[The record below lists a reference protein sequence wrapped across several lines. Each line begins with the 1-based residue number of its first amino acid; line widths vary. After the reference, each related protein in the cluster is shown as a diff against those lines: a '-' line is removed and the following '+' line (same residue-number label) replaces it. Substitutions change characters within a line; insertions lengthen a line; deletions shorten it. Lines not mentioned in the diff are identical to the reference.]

1 MAAGGPYITLELP
14 FDGIRD
20 IPTVPISLMEEA
32 FLVAAPRES
41 VPWRPSSLV
50 AVGDA
55 VTQAPSADGQ
65 TVAASLLV
73 LSPQSAHAMVQSH
86 GHRGWVPDGRWP
98 AHGAFLGVQ
107 GLPIRIAP
115 EDIDIDE
122 ATAGPPPTEM
132 AVSPLELD
140 HATGGGLTNGL
151 WFGLVA
157 LPYPTP
163 EPVGEPAPG
172 LAYAGS
178 GAEAQPEES
187 PGLAGDDG
195 AGMSAYMSLP
205 EDGYDD
211 AADLSSSEDAAAIEA
226 LCAYSALH
234 QAPQLPIAE
243 VARRAE
249 LLRPHGL
256 PPPLPVASKGP
267 GVGWAPPP
275 LRPPPPAGAAP
286 AAKEKTKAK
295 APRKSSPP
303 GAGPSGAVAD
313 LAAQVHVLAEGQA
326 RLQQMLFAQLPN
338 PSLPD
343 ASSYGRV
350 PLGIGAVGAAG
361 SSVFAGAPPP
371 PGLPG
376 AGGYG
381 LPAGYA
387 QPAAWQVAQREL
399 AGGRGRMQEGGH
411 VAWAAQPQPSPA
423 GGGAWGGHPGAGRF
437 DGQAAVVAQHREGSD
452 GDERE
457 RRALAGAITPGF
469 PVPPMEL
476 TLQRMADAHAIM
488 ARVMQD
494 RTDNELLGLGGGESA
509 SRAAAAARA

>member
-1 MAAGGPYITLELP
+1 M
-14 FDGIRD
+14 
-20 IPTVPISLMEEA
+20 
-32 FLVAAPRES
+32 
-41 VPWRPSSLV
+41 
-50 AVGDA
+50 
-55 VTQAPSADGQ
+55 
-65 TVAASLLV
+65 
-73 LSPQSAHAMVQSH
+73 
-86 GHRGWVPDGRWP
+86 
-98 AHGAFLGVQ
+98 Q

-140 HATGGGLTNGL
+140 HATGGGLTNGP

-157 LPYPTP
+157 LPYPPP

-172 LAYAGS
+172 FAYAGS

-211 AADLSSSEDAAAIEA
+211 AAGLSSSEDAAAIEA
-226 LCAYSALH
+226 LRAYSALH

-243 VARRAE
+243 VARRAA
-249 LLRPHGL
+249 LLRPHDL
-256 PPPLPVASKGP
+256 PPLLPVASKGP
-267 GVGWAPPP
+267 GVGLVPLP
-275 LRPPPPAGAAP
+275 LRPPPPAGAAL
-286 AAKEKTKAK
+286 AANEKAK
-295 APRKSSPP
+295 AKALRKSPP
-303 GAGPSGAVAD
+303 SGPGPGGAVAD

-326 RLQQMLFAQLPN
+326 RLQQMLLSQLSNPN
-338 PSLPD
+338 LPD

-361 SSVFAGAPPP
+361 SSVFAGASPPP
-371 PGLPG
+371 AG

-381 LPAGYA
+381 LPAGHV
-387 QPAAWQVAQREL
+387 QPAAWQVAQHEL
-399 AGGRGRMQEGGH
+399 ASGRGRMQEGGH

-423 GGGAWGGHPGAGRF
+423 GGGAWGGRPGAGRL
-437 DGQAAVVAQHREGSD
+437 DGHAAVVAQHREGSD
-452 GDERE
+452 GEERE

-469 PVPPMEL
+469 PVSPMEL
-476 TLQRMADAHAIM
+476 ALQRMSDAHAIM

-494 RTDNELLGLGGGESA
+494 RMDNELLGLGGGESSCGGGSSVRGA
-509 SRAAAAARA
+509 IMVLKNRERFFANPGSRWVALEKKIKERLHWEEGALWSLEDLHARWPWGHNRSLKRQALMWARAHALQRHCPSLVGGARPA